1 MMISYLLVC
10 FYLAVSIICFCELVF
25 YNLQELNAAFVMQ
38 NACCKVL
45 GSFYF
50 DGPFIFLG
58 SFGMKHKQLSIKE
71 ILKIVDHML
80 PPLLF
85 GFRLEFY
92 IS

>member
-10 FYLAVSIICFCELVF
+10 FYLAVSIICFCVF
-25 YNLQELNAAFVMQ
+25 YKLWEVNAAFVM
-38 NACCKVL
+38 L

-50 DGPFIFLG
+50 DGPSIFLG

-71 ILKIVDHML
+71 KLKIVDHML